1 LLKTE
6 LDKSQGINHKGHEGA
21 RRKTKPRRT
30 PFDLAQG
37 RLRYTKE
44 QSEPKKTAATKNHK
58 KKEFRKL
65 NELSQLLDLPEA
77 EKVKRGL
84 VHTPAEIAQQP
95 ETWGATFGL
104 FRSKREEIRNFLS
117 AAGMTGAGASQV
129 IVFLVGAGTSDYTG
143 QAVSHLL
150 RKNWRC
156 EVLAV
161 PSTDLLTQM
170 DELILPGR
178 KYLWISFSRSG
189 DSSEGVAVL
198 ARARDRYP
206 DIYHLVI
213 SCNPNGRMLRE
224 SAGNAKTL
232 GICMI
237 DEANDRGLAM
247 TSSFS
252 NMVIFG
258 QCLAHTE
265 RLEAYEPVLGKLVA
279 AGRSFLPRAAD
290 CAAALAKEGYKN
302 AFFVGSGSL
311 RAVAKE
317 SALKVLE
324 LTAGK
329 TLTMTESALGLRH
342 GPMAAL
348 DDQSLFVCF
357 LSSDKRVQGYERDL
371 LREIGTKKL
380 AKCKVVVGGGELATD
395 SYVEHYL
402 SPGGTGGV
410 ADEYRVPVDVMF
422 GQLLG
427 LFSSIRWNLMPDSPS
442 PDGVI
447 NRVVQDVNIYS

>member
-1 LLKTE
+1 M
-6 LDKSQGINHKGHEGA
+6 
-21 RRKTKPRRT
+21 
-30 PFDLAQG
+30 
-37 RLRYTKE
+37 
-44 QSEPKKTAATKNHK
+44 
-58 KKEFRKL
+58 
-65 NELSQLLDLPEA
+65 NELSQLMELPEA

-95 ETWGATFGL
+95 DTWGATLEL
-104 FRSKREEIRNFLS
+104 FRSRREEIRSFLS
-117 AAGMTGAGASQV
+117 AAGMTGAGASQM

-150 RKNWRC
+150 RKKWRC

-198 ARARDRYP
+198 ARARERYP
-206 DIYHLVI
+206 EIHHIVI
-213 SCNPNGRMLRE
+213 SCNPNGRMLKE
-224 SAGNAKTL
+224 NAGNPNAL

-237 DEANDRGLAM
+237 DGANDRGLAM

-258 QCLAHTE
+258 QCVAHTND
-265 RLEAYEPVLGKLVA
+265 LEVYEPVLRKLVA
-279 AGRSFLPRAAD
+279 AGRSLLPRAAD
-290 CAAALAKEGYKN
+290 CAAAVAKQEYTK
-302 AFFVGSGSL
+302 ACFVGSGPL

-348 DDQSLFVCF
+348 DSQSLFVCF
-357 LSSDKRVQGYERDL
+357 LSGDKRVQQYERDL
-371 LREIGTKKL
+371 LREIGAKKV
-380 AKCKVVVGGGELATD
+380 ARRRVVVGGSELAAD
-395 SYVEHYL
+395 SYAEDYL
-402 SPGGTGGV
+402 APAGV
-410 ADEYRVPVDVMF
+410 GSIDDDYRAPVDVVF

-427 LFSSIRWNLMPDSPS
+427 LFASIQWKLMPDSPS

-447 NRVVQDVNIYS
+447 SRVVQNVTIHS

>member
-1 LLKTE
+1 MGVAEREDLKN
-6 LDKSQGINHKGHEGA
+6 KA
-21 RRKTKPRRT
+21 RR
-30 PFDLAQG
+30 F
-37 RLRYTKE
+37 
-44 QSEPKKTAATKNHK
+44 
-58 KKEFRKL
+58 KEFRNL
-65 NELSQLLDLPEA
+65 NELSRLLALPDA
-77 EKVKRGL
+77 EKAKRGL
-84 VHTPAEIAQQP
+84 VHTPAEIAHQP
-95 ETWGATFGL
+95 ETWDRTLEL
-104 FRSKREEIRNFLS
+104 FRGKQVEIQTFIS
-117 AAGMTGAGASQV
+117 AVGIAGTPGCDV
-129 IVFLVGAGTSDYTG
+129 VVFLVGAGTSDYTG
-143 QAVSHLL
+143 QAISQLL
-150 RKNWRC
+150 RKLWGC
-156 EVLAV
+156 DVLAV

-198 ARARDRYP
+198 ARAREKYP
-206 DIYHLVI
+206 DIHHIVI

-224 SAGNAKTL
+224 SAGKPKSL

-252 NMVIFG
+252 NMVVFG
-258 QCLAHTE
+258 QCMAHVAS
-265 RLEAYEPVLGKLVA
+265 LEGYEPVLRKLVA
-279 AGRSFLPRAAD
+279 AGKSLLPRAAD
-290 CAAALAKEGYKN
+290 CAAALAKQGYTK
-302 AFFVGSGSL
+302 AFFVGSGPL

-329 TLTMTESALGLRH
+329 TLTMMESALGLRH

-348 DDQSLFVCF
+348 DAQSLFVCF
-357 LSSDKRVQGYERDL
+357 LSGDKRVQGFERDL
-371 LREIGTKKL
+371 LREIGAKKI
-380 AKCKVVVGGGELATD
+380 ARRRIVVGGSELASD
-395 SYVEHYL
+395 SYAEDYL
-402 SPGGTGGV
+402 APEGTSGV
-410 ADEYRVPVDVMF
+410 ADEYRAPVDVMF

-447 NRVVQDVNIYS
+447 NRVVENVNIYS